1 ALRVCPAGS
10 ELAATVLAEVR
21 AALDTP
27 GSVAVICADAAV
39 PVLTATLTGAGLA
52 FASLAAVDA
61 ERPTVEPRLSLVPAG
76 LAKGLEFDHVVL
88 VEPADIV
95 AAESTGLA
103 RLYVALTR
111 AVSRLVVVHHGEL
124 PAELLG

>member
-1 ALRVCPAGS
+1 MV
-10 ELAATVLAEVR
+10 AEAR
-21 AALDTP
+21 AALGTP
-27 GSVAVICADAAV
+27 GSVAVICADQAV
-39 PVLTATLTGAGLA
+39 PDLATALTRAGLA
-52 FASLAAVDA
+52 FTPVADA
-61 ERPTVEPRLSLVPAG
+61 EEPTVERRLSLVPAR

-88 VEPADIV
+88 VEPAEMV

-111 AVSRLVVVHHGEL
+111 AVSRLVVVHHRRL